1 MEVLNTLISLQEI
14 DSQII
19 HLKHQLEALP
29 AEIKKFDK
37 LIEDLNKQFENEKK
51 KLTSL
56 EKKKKDKE
64 REIED
69 FHEKI
74 KKLKE
79 KTSQVKTNKEY
90 QALLSEIETVE
101 ENLKKEEENLLLI
114 LYEFDEIKKI
124 IKDVE
129 KEFDERK
136 KEIELQKKE
145 IDETTKLINQK
156 IDALLESRTNLIKD
170 LPKEYYNEYKEL
182 MKKHKGLAVAEVKN
196 SVCQGCFL
204 HIPPQLYVEIKLNQ
218 SIHYCPQ
225 CGRILFY
232 RKEQSEE
239 EKVSTE

>member
-19 HLKHQLEALP
+19 HLKHQLEFLP
-29 AEIKKFDK
+29 SEIKRFDK

-56 EKKKKDKE
+56 EKRKKDKE

-114 LYEFDEIKKI
+114 LYEYDEIKKI
-124 IKDVE
+124 ISNLE

-136 KEIELQKKE
+136 KEIELQKKD

-156 IDALLESRTNLIKD
+156 IETLLDSRGKIIKD
-170 LPKEYYNEYKEL
+170 LPKEYYDEYREL
-182 MKKHKGLAVAEVKN
+182 MKKHKGLAVVEVKN

-204 HIPPQLYVEIKLNQ
+204 HIPPQLFVEIKLNQ
-218 SIHYCPQ
+218 SIHHCPQ

-232 RKEQSEE
+232 RKEKIEE